1 MKKSALLMLAL
12 LAFVSCSQ
20 APKARFEG
28 HAENL
33 SDTTLLLQKVIA
45 NQLTTIDTV
54 KVDAVG
60 AFHGKVAV
68 KKGAPVFC
76 HLSDGEATLASLVL
90 LPGDRVRIQLKADG
104 DYAVEG
110 SEESLLMKQI
120 NDEFRLAGYKM
131 SVCADA
137 LEVAADEKTAK
148 ELRTDIGRAYV
159 DYKRFALAHVM
170 SHPKSITSA
179 ALFFQKFGNNLP
191 VFGEL
196 TDVLV
201 IKQVYDSIQPV
212 YPNSEYVLALPEEIR
227 SRETLLE
234 FNNKL
239 DAVEAVSYPDLTMP
253 DIEGQPRKLSDLAG
267 QVIIV
272 SFWSVVLDGPKMFNH
287 TLADLYAKYHARG
300 LEIYQIS
307 LDVDKAV
314 WATVVSSQEIPWIS
328 VNDGNGRDSRSVS
341 SYNVTQLPTLYVID
355 RKGDIVGKD
364 LFDATALE
372 ALIRRSL

>member
-1 MKKSALLMLAL
+1 MKKSALLILAL

-28 HAENL
+28 RSENL

-45 NQLTTIDTV
+45 NQLTTIDTL
-54 KVDAVG
+54 KVDASG
-60 AFHGKVAV
+60 AFRGKVAV

-76 HLSDGEATLASLVL
+76 HLSDGGAALASLVL

-104 DYAVEG
+104 DYTVEG
-110 SEESLLMKQI
+110 SEESLLLKQI

-131 SVCADA
+131 GVCADA

-148 ELRTDIGRAYV
+148 ALRSDIGKAYV

-212 YPNSEYVLALPEEIR
+212 YPNSEYVLALPDEIR
-227 SRETLLE
+227 SRESLME

-253 DIEGQPRKLSDLAG
+253 DIEGRPRKLSDLSG
-267 QVIIV
+267 QVIIL
-272 SFWSVVLDGPKMFNH
+272 SFWSVALDGPKMFNH
-287 TLADLYAKYHARG
+287 TLADLYARYHARG
-300 LEIYQIS
+300 LEIYQVS

-314 WATVVSSQEIPWIS
+314 WATVVRSQEIPWIS

-341 SYNVTQLPTLYVID
+341 SYNVKQLPALFVID

-364 LFDATALE
+364 LFDAAALE

>member
-364 LFDATALE
+364 LFDAAALE